1 MNNLIKLSQYDKIPE
16 PLIYAQST
24 LISKT
29 FSCDNTRRTL
39 DDDTRKIET
48 HKFYESQQK
57 KWLK

>member
-16 PLIYAQST
+16 PQIYAQST

-39 DDDTRKIET
+39 DDNTRKIDT
-48 HKFYESQQK
+48 IYRQRGKRNAQV
-57 KWLK
+57 L